1 MEGTAPMTSTPTG
14 TPRSDPVDI
23 PALGWALTITFVLL
37 YLLCW
42 AAALVVPDL
51 PLAHGWL
58 LLFSTAEPGSA
69 RSLVEGVVASLV
81 FAWITALLFGWAY
94 NRLSRR

>member
-1 MEGTAPMTSTPTG
+1 MTNTPTD
-14 TPRSDPVDI
+14 TSDRIDI
-23 PALGWALTITFVLL
+23 PALGWALTITFSLL

-58 LLFSTAEPGSA
+58 LLFSTAAPGSA
-69 RSLVEGVVASLV
+69 RSLIEGLAASLV
-81 FAWITALLFGWAY
+81 FAWITALLFGCAY